1 MTGYPV
7 PRRSTLFFAALGAAL
22 ILASTVSAADS
33 LRLHPTDTPGN
44 VSGTDAFRTPADN
57 GVLLAQTP
65 QRTPDRAKQIKELL
79 DEAVDLAKDRKFE
92 PALNKVQQARSLDPK
107 DERIPKTESKIKD
120 MQKEAEAKAREQRL
134 DSLLDQAE
142 ESIDNQQFSTAK
154 TALDNAAQLEADNKR
169 LAKLRNELAEEQDKA
184 NRERVADQ
192 VEKALDQADKLLDEE
207 KFDEALT
214 AVNSAL
220 QLDSS
225 NKKALKLRDKISK
238 EKAEFQA
245 EGTERQ
251 VDSFLDRAKEAEDNR
266 NYDQAIA
273 AVNDALKLDP
283 ENRSAQKLK
292 QSLQEDKA
300 RWEQRQKEDQVK
312 DLLNRADDLLDQGQ
326 FAQAREEVQKALET
340 DPQNDD
346 ALKLRVEITE
356 AEKEARARQVEDQVE
371 ALVDQAQNQLK
382 AQDFEAAK
390 QSVNQALQLDN
401 NNKKANKLLE
411 KITEEEQEAQAKAR
425 ENYLE
430 SQMDKADALVDQDQY
445 DEALAVYDQL
455 LKQYPQNEDVQKAR
469 ADAMEE
475 RKDFLE
481 DQAKEQARTQARQA
495 EDLARQSQQAYERE
509 QYDRALQLAREAL
522 AKDPQ
527 NSRAREYLAKAQE
540 KKAAPAQV
548 AVTRQTAEPAPT
560 PEPTRTVPAQQAQT
574 PEQVRTS
581 EAAQREMVKKRDT
594 LLKQGDDAL
603 KARRYDEAITQ
614 YTQAVEMDPDSA
626 EARAKLEQA
635 QAEKTA
641 AQTRQTSEQ
650 DFDRLLRESNE
661 LLAAGNIPEARARAR
676 QALELNVNNERAQD
690 LLERIQEAESG
701 QATQQ
706 ARNEVEEGR
715 RLMAANQFAAAEAA
729 FQEAL
734 RLIPDYEPATDA
746 LNELEQRRQDYRRQ
760 QVRDLRA
767 QTERQARELL
777 NDGKTLYNQGKLEEA
792 REKWLE
798 AKETLSTYNT
808 EHPESPVQIAEV
820 DIYLQNTEQEY
831 NQLLAERARRTA
843 FREQEQQARAKMM
856 TPVTIKTERTTPLV
870 SFLSTLRL
878 ATGIDFVI
886 AEGVDAKVDA
896 SFTDKPLHEVLDAVL
911 IPLGLKWERDPGSDI
926 IKITPNL
933 VTRIFPLTP
942 DEASNVS
949 ALLENRTL
957 QQLLYGP
964 DGTPRVERQNI
975 YLDERNLVLVV
986 TDSQR
991 NIDKVASLLETLKQ
1005 QAPPGL
1011 IWRSWSIKE
1020 EKGPQI
1026 KGMLDAL
1033 LRLDAP
1039 EPFQPERKL
1048 ILEGSLLIIKDTP
1061 ENIKRAEEIL
1071 QDQDF
1076 LQKIYTETLAVE
1088 TFNLT
1093 PVTALEANPDLVR
1106 EFADFVV
1113 EVVET
1118 RLYAKEGRQKA
1129 RAEGRRLWFDPAT
1142 MQLTITDYP
1151 ENLTAVADFIESLPQ
1166 IKKEKRS
1173 KIIFLKHGAATDIR
1187 GQIEEFL
1194 GISAAPTGGADTGLE
1209 VTKSLRTGQGTGA
1222 EFTWREMTVRVTRVN
1237 QNDINDETDDDAELI
1252 IRTPG
1257 NSQTLTIEKYR
1268 TEFID
1273 DYEITAEDIKPSNTP
1288 GEGRVKLR
1296 IAYRPTGAGGGGIGG
1311 TGIGEFGQPPGPGAP
1326 GIPGAT
1332 PTPPSIEEVGVN
1344 IVDIENL
1351 NALFVEYRD
1360 IGDLKEI
1367 EYWVNTL
1374 DQPTLQVSLEVKFV
1388 EVIEDRA
1395 KELSSEFSIEDLTD
1409 ISDVTEGAL
1418 GSRFG
1423 RDIDEFRSVFE
1434 PPIETDRATNLN
1446 KGTTILN
1453 WDGGASGINFQLRFL
1468 ESSGIINII
1477 NGPHVTV
1484 LNRESADFQI
1494 ERQFGIPV
1502 PLQGATTGGN
1512 EQFQAVPSL
1521 NAVDMSLQPTIT
1533 SLGNITLEVDA
1544 EINDFDQNLGV
1555 PSLLQP
1561 ATGDLVSGQPG
1572 NRIAAANTNF
1582 NLGVLRKVL
1591 TTNVRIKDGG
1601 TVVLGGWTSQ
1611 RDQNMDSGVPL
1622 LRDLP
1627 FVGKLL
1633 FSRKLDTSN
1642 KITLLIFL
1650 SGNIVD

>member
-7 PRRSTLFFAALGAAL
+7 PRRSTLFCAALGAAL

-33 LRLHPTDTPGN
+33 LRLHRSDSPSKVTGTDTL
-44 VSGTDAFRTPADN
+44 RTAADN

-65 QRTPDRAKQIKELL
+65 QKTPDRAKQIKELL
-79 DEAVDLAKDRKFE
+79 NEAVDLAKERKFD
-92 PALNKVQQARSLDPK
+92 PALNKVQQARSLDSK
-107 DERIPKTESKIKD
+107 DERIPKTESKIKE
-120 MQKEAEAKAREQRL
+120 MQKEAEAEAREQRL

-142 ESIDNQQFSTAK
+142 EAIDNQQFNTAK
-154 TALDNAAQLEADNKR
+154 TALDNAAQVEADNKR
-169 LAKLRNELAEEQDKA
+169 LAKLRKELAEEQEKA
-184 NRERVADQ
+184 NREKVADQ

-220 QLDSS
+220 QLDRT

-238 EKAEFQA
+238 EKAEYQA
-245 EGTERQ
+245 ESVERQ
-251 VDSFLDRAKEAEDNR
+251 VDAYLDRAKEAEDNR
-266 NYDQAIA
+266 NYDQALA
-273 AVNDALKLDP
+273 AVDEALKLNSED
-283 ENRSAQKLK
+283 RKAQKLK

-300 RWEQRQKEDQVK
+300 RWEERQKEERVK
-312 DLLNRADDLLDQGQ
+312 DLLERADDLLDQGQ
-326 FAQAREEVQKALET
+326 FDQARQEVQKALDT
-340 DPQNDD
+340 DAQNDD
-346 ALKLRVEITE
+346 ALKLRVEIAE
-356 AEKEARARQVEDQVE
+356 AETEARARQVEDQVE
-371 ALVDQAQNQLK
+371 ALVDQAENQLK
-382 AQDFEAAK
+382 VQDFEAAK

-401 NNKKANKLLE
+401 ANKKANKLLQ
-411 KITEEEQEAQAKAR
+411 KISEEEQEAQAKAR

-445 DEALAVYDQL
+445 DGALAVYDQL
-455 LKQYPQNEDVQKAR
+455 LKQYPQNEDVREAR
-469 ADAMEE
+469 ADALEE
-475 RKDFLE
+475 KQDFLE
-481 DQAKEQARTQARQA
+481 DQAREQAKAQARQA
-495 EDLARQSQQAYERE
+495 EDLARQSQQAFREE
-509 QYDRALQLAREAL
+509 QYDRSLQLAREAL
-522 AKDPQ
+522 AKDPE
-527 NSRAREYLAKAQE
+527 NSRAREFLAKAQE
-540 KKAAPAQV
+540 KKAAEAQV
-548 AVTRQTAEPAPT
+548 AMTPSQTAEPAPT
-560 PEPTRTVPAQQAQT
+560 PEVPTAQEAKAA
-574 PEQVRTS
+574 
-581 EAAQREMVKKRDT
+581 EAARKEMAKKRDT

-603 KARRYDEAITQ
+603 KDRRYDEAITQ
-614 YTQAVEMDPDSA
+614 YTQAVKLDPDSA
-626 EARAKLEQA
+626 EARAKLDQA
-635 QAEKTA
+635 QAEKNA
-641 AQTRQTSEQ
+641 AQTRQASEQ
-650 DFDRLLRESNE
+650 DFDRLIRESNE

-676 QALELNVNNERAQD
+676 QALELNVNNDRAQD
-690 LLERIQEAESG
+690 LLERIQEAEGG
-701 QATQQ
+701 QVSQQ
-706 ARNEVEEGR
+706 ARTKVEEGR
-715 RLMAANQFAAAEAA
+715 RLMDAEQFAAARAA
-729 FQEAL
+729 FEEAL
-734 RLIPDYEPATDA
+734 QILPGYEPATRA
-746 LNELEQRRQDYRRQ
+746 LNELDQRQQSYRRQ

-792 REKWLE
+792 RNKWLE
-798 AKETLSTYNT
+798 AKEILNTYNT

-843 FREQEQQARAKMM
+843 FREQEQDARAKMM

-964 DGTPRVERQNI
+964 DGTPKVERQNL
-975 YLDERNLVLVV
+975 YLDERNLVLVI

-1093 PVTALEANPDLVR
+1093 PVTALDANPDLVR

-1173 KIIFLKHGAATDIR
+1173 KIIFLKHGAASDIR

-1194 GISAAPTGGADTGLE
+1194 GISTAPTGGTDTGLE
-1209 VTKSLRTGQGTGA
+1209 VTKSLRTGQGSGA

-1237 QNDINDETDDDAELI
+1237 ENDINDDSDDDAELI

-1268 TEFID
+1268 TEFVD
-1273 DYEITAEDIKPSNTP
+1273 DYEITAEDIKPSSTP

-1296 IAYRPTGAGGGGIGG
+1296 LAYRPTGAGGGGGGEFFPGIGTSGQSLQGG
-1311 TGIGEFGQPPGPGAP
+1311 TPGGPVGV
-1326 GIPGAT
+1326 T
-1332 PTPPSIEEVGVN
+1332 PTPSIEEVGVN

-1367 EYWVNTL
+1367 EYWVGTL

-1409 ISDVTEGAL
+1409 ISDVSEGAL
-1418 GSRFG
+1418 GTRFG

-1434 PPIETDRATNLN
+1434 PPIETDRSTNLN
-1446 KGTTILN
+1446 KGTTALN
-1453 WDGGASGINFQLRFL
+1453 WDGGASGINFQLRYL
-1468 ESSGIINII
+1468 ESSGIINVI

-1484 LNRESADFQI
+1484 LNREAADFQI
-1494 ERQFGIPV
+1494 ERQFGIPI
-1502 PLQGATTGGN
+1502 PLQGATTGGAGAN
-1512 EQFQAVPSL
+1512 AQFQAVPSL
-1521 NAVDMSLQPTIT
+1521 NAVDMSLEPTIT
-1533 SLGNITLEVDA
+1533 SLGDITLEVDA

-1555 PSLLQP
+1555 PALLQP
-1561 ATGDLVSGQPG
+1561 PTGDLISGQPG
-1572 NRIAAANTNF
+1572 TRIASANTNF